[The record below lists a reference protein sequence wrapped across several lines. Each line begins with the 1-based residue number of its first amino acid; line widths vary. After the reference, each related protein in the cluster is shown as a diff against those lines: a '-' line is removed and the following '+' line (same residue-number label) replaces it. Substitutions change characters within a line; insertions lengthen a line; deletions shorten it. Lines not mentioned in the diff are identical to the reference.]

1 MIEIKNVIKKFGN
14 SISLNDV
21 SLTIGQGDCV
31 ALMGPNGAGKTT
43 LIRLILGYYHPNSG
57 QILINSMNPIQE
69 RVNVLQ
75 NISFVPQLPPP
86 IKFSIETNV
95 SLSLASTYAIP
106 VSRFTVSDLE
116 VKYE

>member
-43 LIRLILGYYHPNSG
+43 PIRLS
-57 QILINSMNPIQE
+57 
-69 RVNVLQ
+69 
-75 NISFVPQLPPP
+75 
-86 IKFSIETNV
+86 
-95 SLSLASTYAIP
+95 
-106 VSRFTVSDLE
+106 
-116 VKYE
+116 